1 MFKPVFLKPN
11 ERVVSVVQN
20 NLNKVYNIGK
30 EGERGVVR
38 QVVTDVF
45 GKEIKPA
52 TEKAKVFSSIIFI
65 LFCAMC

>member
-52 TEKAKVFSSIIFI
+52 TEKAKVTAENIM
-65 LFCAMC
+65 AYYRK